1 MVRALL
7 LLAILASLLLSAA
20 AGADFYKELGVK
32 RGASDK
38 DIKKACQSSSWTS
51 PLAPS

>member
-7 LLAILASLLLSAA
+7 LLAVLATLLLAVA

-38 DIKKACQSSSWTS
+38 DIKKACQSCLWG
-51 PLAPS
+51 LFLVY